1 MPVVTFTAGQVLT
14 AAQLNQ
20 IGSDSGW
27 LQMSSFTNTWSGT
40 VYYRKV
46 GTLVTLVGSIS
57 GGTAAAAFTLPAGYR
72 PSSLSGISYY
82 YPSIDTN
89 GTTVN
94 TLRVQTSGAVTP
106 STTNACQ
113 LATIQFYTD

>member
-27 LQMSSFTNTWSGT
+27 LQMSTFTNTWTGN

-46 GTLVTLVGSIS
+46 GTLVTLAGSIS
-57 GGTAAAAFTLPAGYR
+57 GGTVAAAFTLPSGYR
-72 PSSLSGISYY
+72 PSSLGGISYY
-82 YPSIDTN
+82 FPSIDVN
-89 GTTVN
+89 GTTTN
-94 TLRVQTSGAVTP
+94 TVRVQTTGVVTP
-106 STTNACQ
+106 STTSTVQ
-113 LATIQFYTD
+113 LQSVQFYTD